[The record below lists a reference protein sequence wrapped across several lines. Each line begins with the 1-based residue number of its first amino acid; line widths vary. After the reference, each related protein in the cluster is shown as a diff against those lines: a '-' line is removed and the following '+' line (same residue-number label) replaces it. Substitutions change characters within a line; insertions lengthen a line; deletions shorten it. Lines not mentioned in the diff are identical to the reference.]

1 MDYQSLAKLV
11 SNRYGLRFVAIP
23 NHNEG
28 EPTQSLSLKI
38 GAAPFIVLNDEEPV
52 RVDAKCFSFAD
63 AIRDLPGFRAPFFH
77 RDKQWV
83 GFDLSIVGDRAIIN
97 IVDYAFKAAMNA
109 GQAALQQQQ
118 YVILP
123 EKDSDDHYQAQAIP
137 QSGTRRIAPRQKP
150 VPKEIAAARAAYD
163 YTLLPG
169 ERRDK
174 NFYRQGLILANYTDD
189 CTELV
194 PLKRY
199 FPTYHDLSMAQ
210 LRTYFTWR
218 AKLRQGEVVKVSD
231 SYAYLYIYELLN
243 NIGVD
248 SPTAGFQALTAF
260 RDQYANQFSSR
271 MGSYLDRWLQDYVL
285 YYRLD
290 HDLANRVFADEI
302 AADHDYHVLLHPADY
317 DAADLVAVFQRHAT
331 YLKNSRL
338 YQKSTA
344 HFAALLKAIWQAVLD
359 LPDQTGTK
367 YFNHH
372 VASQQMMTNY
382 LFGNAVFYFRPQ
394 HQMAEYPVD
403 SVRQYRFKGR
413 QYYCLAFKA
422 LPNERQNL
430 NAFLHEVDRLVRQ
443 RFNLGHPLKPRW
455 VPEDVLAAIDQGIRE
470 YQHQLK
476 EARRPKVH
484 IDLGDIDQ
492 IRQDAA
498 VTQASLLTDEERQA
512 IAEDQATNEEVSSSS
527 AEATVKAA
535 QASAQPVT
543 RKLLSDTPD
552 QSAVPAKSGQA
563 ESAAGDQPQ
572 PAVDTATA
580 DSAAVPDLNAD
591 ERYLLTALL
600 TGQPWADYLKKRH
613 LMVSILADQI
623 NADLFDVIGDD
634 VIEFDK
640 DDRPGVIADYR
651 PDLEDMFSDKE

>member
-1 MDYQSLAKLV
+1 MDYQSLEKLV
-11 SNRYGLRFVAIP
+11 SNKYGLRFIVL
-23 NHNEG
+23 
-28 EPTQSLSLKI
+28 PTTNANGPDRGLALKS
-38 GAAPFIVLNDEEPV
+38 GAAPFLVLNHEEPV
-52 RVDAKCFSFAD
+52 RVDAACFSFAD

-77 RDKQWV
+77 RDEQWV
-83 GFDLSIVGDRAIIN
+83 GFDLSIVGDRAVEN

-109 GQAALQQQQ
+109 GQAASQQQ

-123 EKDSDDHYQAQAIP
+123 EKDSDDHYQAQSIP
-137 QSGTRRIAPRQKP
+137 QPGNRQPRSPKQQ

-174 NFYRQGLILANYTDD
+174 NFYQQGLILANYTDD
-189 CTELV
+189 CEDLV

-218 AKLRQGEVVKVSD
+218 TKLRQGEFVKVSD

-248 SPTAGFQALTAF
+248 SPLAGFQALTVF
-260 RDQYANQFSSR
+260 RDQYANHFSSR
-271 MGSYLDRWLQDYVL
+271 MGAYLERWLQDYVL

-290 HDLANRVFADEI
+290 HQVADRVFATEI
-302 AADHDYHVLLHPADY
+302 AADHDYHVLLHPTDY
-317 DAADLVAVFQRHAT
+317 RAADLVAVFQHHAT
-331 YLKNSRL
+331 YLRNSRL
-338 YQKSTA
+338 YQKSA
-344 HFAALLKAIWQAVLD
+344 SHFAALLKVIWQRVLE
-359 LPDQTGTK
+359 LPDQAGTK
-367 YFNHH
+367 YFNHY
-372 VASQQMMTNY
+372 VASQQMTTNY
-382 LFGNAVFYFRPQ
+382 LFGNAVFYFHPQ
-394 HQMAEYPVD
+394 RQMTEYPVD

-443 RFNLGHPLKPRW
+443 RFKLGRPLKPRW
-455 VPEDVLAAIDQGIRE
+455 VPQAILTAINQGISD

-484 IDLGDIDQ
+484 IELGDIAQ

-498 VTQASLLTDEERQA
+498 VTRDSLLTTAERQA
-512 IAEDQATNEEVSSSS
+512 IAEDQANETSQPPTGSV
-527 AEATVKAA
+527 
-535 QASAQPVT
+535 ASAASV
-543 RKLLSDTPD
+543 STPAD
-552 QSAVPAKSGQA
+552 RPP
-563 ESAAGDQPQ
+563 SAADDHAALTATEEDQP
-572 PAVDTATA
+572 A
-580 DSAAVPDLNAD
+580 SAADNAATLDAD
-591 ERYLLTALL
+591 ERYLLVALL
-600 TGQPWADYLKKRH
+600 TGQPWREYLKKRH

-623 NADLFDVIGDD
+623 NAALFDEIGDD
-634 VIEFDK
+634 VIEFDQ
-640 DDRPGVIADYR
+640 DDRPAIIADYR
-651 PDLEDMFSDKE
+651 PDLENMFLHKE

>member
-1 MDYQSLAKLV
+1 MDYQSLVKLV

-23 NHNEG
+23 NHHEG
-28 EPTQSLSLKI
+28 GPTRSLSLKT
-38 GAAPFIVLNDEEPV
+38 GVLNDEEPV

-77 RDKQWV
+77 RDEQWV
-83 GFDLSIVGDRAIIN
+83 GFDLSIVSDRAVIN

-109 GQAALQQQQ
+109 GQMASHQQQ

-123 EKDSDDHYQAQAIP
+123 ENDSDDHYQAQTIP
-137 QSGTRRIAPRQKP
+137 RPCPRRPVPSPKP
-150 VPKEIAAARAAYD
+150 VPKEIAAAQAAYD

-189 CTELV
+189 CMDLV

-218 AKLRQGEVVKVSD
+218 TKLRQGEFVKVSD

-248 SPTAGFQALTAF
+248 SPAAGFRALTAF
-260 RDQYANQFSSR
+260 RDQYVDQFSSR
-271 MGSYLDRWLQDYVL
+271 MGAYLDRWLRDYVL

-338 YQKSTA
+338 YQKSAA
-344 HFAALLKAIWQAVLD
+344 HFAALLKVIWQTVLD
-359 LPDQTGTK
+359 LPDQAGTK

-372 VASQQMMTNY
+372 VASQQMTTNY

-394 HQMAEYPVD
+394 RQMAEYPID

-443 RFNLGHPLKPRW
+443 RFKLGHPLKPRW
-455 VPEDVLAAIDQGIRE
+455 LPEDVLAAIDQGIRQ
-470 YQHQLK
+470 YQQQLK

-512 IAEDQATNEEVSSSS
+512 IAEDQATNGTGSLS
-527 AEATVKAA
+527 AAMDVHPDAGTPNAAAGQEKPDQQGTDQSVKASQPA
-535 QASAQPVT
+535 QTTSVA
-543 RKLLSDTPD
+543 DT
-552 QSAVPAKSGQA
+552 
-563 ESAAGDQPQ
+563 DQPQ
-572 PAVDTATA
+572 PVADV
-580 DSAAVPDLNAD
+580 DSAALPDLNAD
-591 ERYLLTALL
+591 ERFLLTALL
-600 TGQPWADYLKKRH
+600 KGQPWADYLKKRH

-623 NADLFDVIGDD
+623 NADLFDMIGDD

-640 DDRPGVIADYR
+640 DDRPGIIADYR